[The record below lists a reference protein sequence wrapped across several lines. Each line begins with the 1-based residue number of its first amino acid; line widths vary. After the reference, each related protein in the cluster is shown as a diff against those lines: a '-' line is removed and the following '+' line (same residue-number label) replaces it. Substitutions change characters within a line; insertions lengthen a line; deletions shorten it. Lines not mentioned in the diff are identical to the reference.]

1 MMKKVQIWMIFSLL
15 TLIMILAIWKR
26 KEMQESPLSELP
38 YLTGISQPQKLVM
51 DFAPLI
57 GKDEHAIDKSAIS
70 R

>member
-1 MMKKVQIWMIFSLL
+1 
-15 TLIMILAIWKR
+15 MILAIWKR